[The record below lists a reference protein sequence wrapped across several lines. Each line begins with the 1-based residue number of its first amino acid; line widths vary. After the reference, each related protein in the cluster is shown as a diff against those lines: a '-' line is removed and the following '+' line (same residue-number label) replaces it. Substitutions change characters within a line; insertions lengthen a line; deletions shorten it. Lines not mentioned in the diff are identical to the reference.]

1 MDLIS
6 VIPIIILF
14 ILFFLR
20 VPVAYSLLISTIVY
34 FLFINT
40 TMPIQFAIQS
50 VVSTQESFTYLAI
63 PFFACAGVIF
73 NYAGITE
80 KLLKLAN
87 LLLGHVKGGLGQVN
101 VLLSAM
107 MGGLSGS
114 ANADAAMTTKVLV
127 PEMTK
132 LGYDKGYSTAI
143 TAASAVI
150 TPIIP
155 PGIILILYAI
165 VANVSIAEMFFA
177 GYIPGLLITVALL
190 TTVSFISRKRG
201 YSPSREERA
210 SLKEILKQILESIWA
225 LFLPLGILMGLRF
238 GWFTPTEAGA
248 MCVVYAVI
256 IGKFVYRKLNLKDMP
271 GILLESAIA
280 TAGIMFIIGAANAFG
295 NYLTWERIPIMLTEF
310 LTENITNPYVLLI
323 VINLL
328 LLFIG
333 CFFEGGAAMILLAP
347 LLVPVVDS
355 AGIDLIYFG
364 ILMSINLTI
373 AGITPPFGTMMF
385 VTTSIAGVKIEDYT
399 RNILPFIAIL
409 ILLLFILIFV
419 PEVVL
424 FLPKLLTS

>member
-1 MDLIS
+1 MDIVS
-6 VIPIIILF
+6 FIPIIILF

-20 VPVAYSLLISTIVY
+20 IPVAYSLLIATVVY
-34 FLFINT
+34 FIFINN
-40 TMPIQFAIQS
+40 TMPVQFTIQS
-50 VVSTQESFTYLAI
+50 VVASQESFTYLAI

-80 KLLKLAN
+80 KLLRLADM
-87 LLLGHVKGGLGQVN
+87 LLGHVKGGMGQVN

-114 ANADAAMTTKVLV
+114 ANADTAMTAKTVI

-132 LGYDKGYSTAI
+132 LGYDKGFSTAV

-165 VANVSIAEMFFA
+165 VANVSIADMFFA
-177 GYIPGLLITVALL
+177 GYLPGLLIAVVLL
-190 TTVSFISRKRG
+190 ITVSIISRKRG
-201 YSPSREERA
+201 YVPSRDSRA
-210 SLKEILKQILESIWA
+210 SLKEIFVQIIESIWA
-225 LFLPLGILMGLRF
+225 LFLPLGILMGLRL

-248 MCVVYAVI
+248 MCVLYAAL
-256 IGKFVYRKLNLKDMP
+256 IGFFVYRQLKLKDIP
-271 GILLESAIA
+271 AIIFESTVA

-295 NYLTWERIPIMLTEF
+295 DYLTWERIPVLLTDF
-310 LTENITNPYVLLI
+310 LTNSINNPYVLLV
-323 VINLL
+323 VITILL
-328 LLFIG
+328 LLIG

-347 LLVPVVDS
+347 LLVPVVD
-355 AGIDLIYFG
+355 AMGIDLVFFG

-385 VTTSIAGVKIEDYT
+385 VATSITGVKIEDYT
-399 RNILPFIAIL
+399 RNILPFVGVL
-409 ILLLFILIFV
+409 LLLLFVLIFIPDFV
-419 PEVVL
+419 MFIPN
-424 FLPKLLTS
+424 LLSP